1 MTYHVT
7 KLDRRHAWHHAFKW
21 MLEFRRSTTL
31 SSSVLEFDRSRRWFT
46 ENFGWSSDV
55 ETRQEMLFNQ
65 GKNPSLYEP
74 TDINPVW
81 AYSIKYNDYRIY
93 VCGEAELNWYVLSHL
108 NHV

>member
-1 MTYHVT
+1 MSYHVT
-7 KLDRRHAWHHAFKW
+7 KLDRRHAWHHTFKW

-46 ENFGWSSDV
+46 ENFGWSTDV
-55 ETRQEMLFNQ
+55 ETQQEMLSNQ
-65 GKNPSLYEP
+65 QKNPSSYEP